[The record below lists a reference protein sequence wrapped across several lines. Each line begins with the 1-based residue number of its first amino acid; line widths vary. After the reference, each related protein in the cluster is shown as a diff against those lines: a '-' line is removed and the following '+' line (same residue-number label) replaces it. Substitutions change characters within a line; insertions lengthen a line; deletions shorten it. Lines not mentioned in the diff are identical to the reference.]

1 MLRIRS
7 RPPAVQIYIDQRSHC
22 ISRFP
27 PPSAAAA
34 FEADKAA
41 AADAALKYSLAQQR
55 VNPTPEDELAKEI
68 ANGHAPSAPAAASAS
83 DSHNRDLD
91 IINSAINSR
100 EAKHSQLDEYS
111 DEPDDQPFSASWK
124 PMK

>member
-1 MLRIRS
+1 VVLFPLCS
-7 RPPAVQIYIDQRSHC
+7 THSV
-22 ISRFP
+22 SRFP

-55 VNPTPEDELAKEI
+55 VNPTPEDELAEKI
-68 ANGHAPSAPAAASAS
+68 AKGRAPSAATGAASAS
-83 DSHNRDLD
+83 DSHTRDLA

-100 EAKHSQLDEYS
+100 EVKHPRLDEYS
-111 DEPDDQPFSASWK
+111 EEPDDQPFSASWK